1 MSFLKD
7 KFPGV
12 LSMPPP
18 SAKSLGKTYIAYH
31 RQHVPETLLLRRCHL
46 PHLSMLAVSW
56 VQPTCKW
63 RYFGKTTIKLIR
75 LGELAHKASWTLCVD
90 ICDRAPLERRTIYG
104 DGWGSARMGSSEDA
118 RPNVDTPAV
127 TGSTVNG
134 HGRSSMSKIIARQP
148 HLDRL
153 SYTMQVL
160 RGTGPSGD

>member
-1 MSFLKD
+1 
-7 KFPGV
+7 
-12 LSMPPP
+12 
-18 SAKSLGKTYIAYH
+18 
-31 RQHVPETLLLRRCHL
+31 
-46 PHLSMLAVSW
+46 
-56 VQPTCKW
+56 
-63 RYFGKTTIKLIR
+63 
-75 LGELAHKASWTLCVD
+75 
-90 ICDRAPLERRTIYG
+90 
-104 DGWGSARMGSSEDA
+104 MGSSEDA